1 MPAVGLPRWINREF
15 GEGDRYMKGLVLKDL
30 MCLRK
35 QLIIFGYVVVGVLV
49 LSVMF
54 VLSARFGNIA
64 MASQAMM
71 TTEDLSAS
79 DIADLSTNVL
89 ILFMLLPLATV
100 GDFANVFTEDGKAGF
115 YNLSSILPVSVK
127 KRVLAK
133 YVTIFAMFGIGAL
146 IDIIIAFV
154 LSILTDIISFT
165 DFLGIIISAAS
176 VMSVYSALVVVFCFL
191 FGYGK
196 EDYARII
203 SPLLMLVTAVFL
215 NFSKIRKVF
224 IAGDVEL
231 INRCM
236 NFIKHK
242 SYVLLLT
249 AVFVMVVSYFVSVRI
264 AERKR
269 GIV

>member
-1 MPAVGLPRWINREF
+1 
-15 GEGDRYMKGLVLKDL
+15 MKGLVLKDL

-35 QLIIFGYVVVGVLV
+35 QLMIFGYVVVGVLV

-64 MASQAMM
+64 MANQEMVA
-71 TTEDLSAS
+71 TEGLSAS
-79 DIADLSTNVL
+79 DITNLSTNVL

-115 YNLSSILPVSVK
+115 FNVSSVLPISVK

-133 YVTIFAMFGIGAL
+133 YVTIFAMFGIGAF

-154 LSILTDIISFT
+154 LSMLTDIISFA
-165 DFLGIIISAAS
+165 DFLGIIISATS
-176 VMSVYSALVVVFCFL
+176 VMAIYSALVIVFCFL

-203 SPLLMLVTAVFL
+203 SPFLMLVTVISL
-215 NFSKIRKVF
+215 NLSNIRKS
-224 IAGDVEL
+224 ITAMDSGDVLL

-242 SYVLLLT
+242 SYVLLLI
-249 AVFVMVVSYFVSVRI
+249 AVFVMVVSYFVSVWI